1 MSKNYACTTNQIQR
15 QKVVNWGQLLYAWA
29 CERLYAEFAWSY
41 DWVSWFISFG
51 RWSQWRALALDYM
64 VGEAILELGFGTG
77 ELLLALHQ
85 RGEAVVGLELSPA
98 MQRQVTKKMRRRGVT
113 VPRLQA
119 RAQATGLATATF
131 DTIISTFPAPYIFE
145 AATLAECHRLL
156 RPGGRL
162 VIVLGVAAGPQSRQ
176 RFIPLFYG
184 APSTAWH
191 AHLRE
196 RFQAAGFMP
205 TFIDRDLDGLVVQII
220 VAQPNS
226 PADSQP

>member
-85 RGEAVVGLELSPA
+85 RGQPVIGLELSAA
-98 MQRQVTKKMRRRGVT
+98 MQRQTARKLRRRGLRI
-113 VPRLQA
+113 PRIQA
-119 RAQATGLATATF
+119 QAQATGLATATF

-162 VIVLGVAAGPQSRQ
+162 VIVLGVAAEPQRWQ
-176 RFIPLFYG
+176 RVIPLFYG

-191 AHLRE
+191 ARLRE
-196 RFQAAGFMP
+196 RFVAAGFVP

-220 VAQPNS
+220 VAEPNPQADIQP
-226 PADSQP
+226 